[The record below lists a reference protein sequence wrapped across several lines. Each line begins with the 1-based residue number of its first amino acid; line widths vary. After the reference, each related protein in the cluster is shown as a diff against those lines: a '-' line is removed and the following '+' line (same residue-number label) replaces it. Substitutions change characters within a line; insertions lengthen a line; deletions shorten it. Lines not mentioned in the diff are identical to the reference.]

1 MASQAERRAATRAR
15 VLDASEALFAAHGYE
30 ATSTDAILEA
40 CEISRGALYHHFAT
54 KQAVFEAVFQRVS
67 DAAIERAIRDAP
79 QSSSPLETLVQ
90 ACLRWLKEVRK
101 PAVAAIV
108 IEQGPQVLGWK
119 RARDLEARTSLGLM
133 IRGIERA
140 ESAGEV
146 EVESVELA
154 ARFLNAVL
162 AEAAL
167 ASVHRRPRLSNAA
180 IERSIRQ
187 VIEGLGRRTG

>member
-15 VLDASEALFAAHGYE
+15 VLDAAEALFAAHGYE
-30 ATSTDAILEA
+30 ATSTDAILES
-40 CEISRGALYHHFAT
+40 CGISRGALYHHFAT

-67 DAAIERAIRDAP
+67 DAAIERAVRGAP
-79 QSSSPLETLVQ
+79 PSPSPLETLVEVS
-90 ACLRWLKEVRK
+90 LRWLREARK

-140 ESAGEV
+140 ERAGEV

-154 ARFLNAVL
+154 ARYLNAVL

>member
-1 MASQAERRAATRAR
+1 M
-15 VLDASEALFAAHGYE
+15 
-30 ATSTDAILEA
+30 
-40 CEISRGALYHHFAT
+40 
-54 KQAVFEAVFQRVS
+54 FQRVS
-67 DAAIERAIRDAP
+67 DGAIERAIRDAP
-79 QSSSPLETLVQ
+79 QLPSPLETLTQV
-90 ACLRWLKEVRK
+90 CLRWLKEVRR

-140 ESAGEV
+140 ERAGEV

-154 ARFLNAVL
+154 ARYLNAVL

-180 IERSIRQ
+180 VERSIRQ
-187 VIEGLGRRTG
+187 VVQGLGTSAG